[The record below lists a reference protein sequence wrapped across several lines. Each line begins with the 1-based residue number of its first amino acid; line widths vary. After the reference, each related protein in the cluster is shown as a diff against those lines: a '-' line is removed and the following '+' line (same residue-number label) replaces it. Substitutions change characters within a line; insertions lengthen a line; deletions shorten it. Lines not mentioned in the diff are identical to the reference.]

1 MSSPSESLTFPWFDP
16 PGNTPK
22 EKLAIVQLA
31 YGIPTIIFML
41 FLFVFLGCSKKYS
54 GSFYRLVQVDLLT
67 NILCWL
73 NTWISLRSMDLQL
86 GIVFVKSLEYHVPGL
101 WNISSFLINFFMN
114 MQFCSAA
121 SMSLH
126 RLSSILLFNHY
137 EKFWSRF
144 YIPIAIVFCFYSC
157 LPQIGG
163 ETPKISLVNDTL
175 LYTFNP
181 RVISRF
187 TIVVAIFSV
196 VYFILLLSL
205 GISVSIIASNRF
217 QEANVT
223 DVVSKKLT
231 KIALSY
237 GFVYSGILGWTI
249 LNTVQGH
256 FKILPDSFTSVS
268 YTMMVVA
275 SDLVSHMTLALPY
288 ILLIFDSNI
297 KNDLRKPKEWSSA
310 VVAST

>member
-1 MSSPSESLTFPWFDP
+1 MF
-16 PGNTPK
+16 
-22 EKLAIVQLA
+22 
-31 YGIPTIIFML
+31 
-41 FLFVFLGCSKKYS
+41 GC
-54 GSFYRLVQVDLLT
+54 F
-67 NILCWL
+67 
-73 NTWISLRSMDLQL
+73 
-86 GIVFVKSLEYHVPGL
+86 
-101 WNISSFLINFFMN
+101 
-114 MQFCSAA
+114 
-121 SMSLH
+121 
-126 RLSSILLFNHY
+126 
-137 EKFWSRF
+137 KFWSRF
-144 YIPIAIVFCFYSC
+144 YIPIAIVYCFYSC
-157 LPQIGG
+157 LPQVGA
-163 ETPKISLVNDTL
+163 ETTKISLVNDTL

-181 RVISRF
+181 RAISRF

-217 QEANVT
+217 KEANVT

-275 SDLVSHMTLALPY
+275 SDLVSRVMY
-288 ILLIFDSNI
+288 I
-297 KNDLRKPKEWSSA
+297 P
-310 VVAST
+310 